1 MRKSLIILLVLAFVV
16 PMGLFAGAKLGVN
29 VGYGET
35 FLRYKDSSSQ
45 NSTSQFVYNPTA
57 DDRSTRVALDF
68 DYLFSNNL
76 ALNLEGDV
84 GFSKENNIGGVNYTP
99 ETGYGAKAGLAMYL
113 YFLRLG
119 AGLRYQVTRG
129 NFTGGEMSIRSFLA
143 TINVDILINVDKKS
157 SLVIGA
163 EYGYP
168 LSAKMV
174 GKVHQSGS
182 LETSLSLDNAF
193 FQTGEIFFYG
203 GYKYTF

>member
-1 MRKSLIILLVLAFVV
+1 MRKSLIILLVLAFIV
-16 PMGLFAGAKLGVN
+16 PMGLFAEAKLGVN

-35 FLRYKDSSSQ
+35 FLRYKNGSSQ
-45 NSTSQFVYNPTA
+45 GNTSNMYIPTA
-57 DDRSTRVALDF
+57 DERSTRVALDF

-84 GFSKENNIGGVNYTP
+84 GFSKKNKIGGMDYTP
-99 ETGYGAKAGLAMYL
+99 ETGYGAKAGIAMYL

-119 AGLRYQVTRG
+119 AGLRYQVSRG
-129 NFTGGEMSIRSFLA
+129 NFTGGEMDIRSFHA
-143 TINVDILINVDKKS
+143 TMNVDILINVDKKS
-157 SLVIGA
+157 ALVIGA

-174 GKVHQSGS
+174 GKVYQNGTMES
-182 LETSLSLDNAF
+182 SLSLDNAF